1 MPRWVLF
8 QRPSSERL
16 VSLSI
21 SSRSP
26 VAASKPRLD
35 DNQVGCGLCASR
47 APHRGW
53 SSGHLFSFPCSPTYW
68 VTRSVVSEPTAHLTV
83 RLCQAIT
90 ALPIGYY
97 ENSVTVGL
105 STFRRSHVPLRRNVL
120 TRRRCPT
127 HALQCARDASSIGQG
142 VVWKKLDSIHTDG
155 VGCTDVLPTSVQFH
169 HWTLGFG
176 QCSSHPIA

>member
-26 VAASKPRLD
+26 VTAAKLRLD
-35 DNQVGCGLCASR
+35 NNQVGCGLCAAC
-47 APHRGW
+47 APPRGW
-53 SSGHLFSFPCSPTYW
+53 SSGHLFSFPCSPTSW

-90 ALPIGYY
+90 AIPIGYC
-97 ENSVTVGL
+97 EHSVTVGL
-105 STFRRSHVPLRRNVL
+105 STCRQSPVPRRRNVL
-120 TRRRCPT
+120 ARRRCPI
-127 HALQCARDASSIGQG
+127 HALQCLREASSITQG
-142 VVWKKLDSIHTDG
+142 VPQAKRYTYCISRRNFCDG
-155 VGCTDVLPTSVQFH
+155 KQL
-169 HWTLGFG
+169 W
-176 QCSSHPIA
+176 AR

>member
-1 MPRWVLF
+1 MPQWVLF

-16 VSLSI
+16 VSLSL

-35 DNQVGCGLCASR
+35 DHQVGCGLCASR

-83 RLCQAIT
+83 RPCQAIT

-105 STFRRSHVPLRRNVL
+105 STCRRSHVPLRRNVL

-127 HALQCARDASSIGQG
+127 HALQCARYASSIGQG

-155 VGCTDVLPTSVQFH
+155 VGYTDVLPTSVQFH

-176 QCSSHPIA
+176 QSSSHLIA

>member
-1 MPRWVLF
+1 LPRWALF

-26 VAASKPRLD
+26 VTTSKPRLD
-35 DNQVGCGLCASR
+35 EHQVGCGFCAAC

-53 SSGHLFSFPCSPTYW
+53 SSGHLFSFPCSPAYW
-68 VTRSVVSEPTAHLTV
+68 VALSVVNEPTAHLTV

-90 ALPIGYY
+90 AFPLGYC
-97 ENSVTVGL
+97 ENSVTMGL
-105 STFRRSHVPLRRNVL
+105 STVRRSHVPCRRNVL

-127 HALQCARDASSIGQG
+127 HALQCARCASSIGQG
-142 VVWKKLDSIHTDG
+142 VVWKKLDSRHTDG
-155 VGCTDVLPTSVQFH
+155 VGYTDVLPTSVQFH
-169 HWTLGFG
+169 HWILGFG
-176 QCSSHPIA
+176 QSSSHPIA